1 MISPLLS
8 NLYLTEVD
16 RMLERAK
23 DRTRTGGRTHI
34 EYARFADDLVVLV
47 DGRAE
52 WDWLVRAV
60 YRRLVEE
67 TVKLDVTM
75 DEEKTRIAGGQ
86 APQAFGLPW
95 RAWWTLHDTARRS
108 PFWALSSDE

>member
-1 MISPLLS
+1 
-8 NLYLTEVD
+8 
-16 RMLERAK
+16 MLERAK
-23 DRTRTGGRTHI
+23 VRTRTGGRTHI
-34 EYARFADDLVVLV
+34 EYARYADDLVVLV

-52 WDWLVRAV
+52 WDWLVRAA

-75 DEEKTRIAGGQ
+75 NEEKTRIAAGQ
-86 APQAFGLPW
+86 APHRFGLPW

-108 PFWALSSDE
+108 PFWALSSGA